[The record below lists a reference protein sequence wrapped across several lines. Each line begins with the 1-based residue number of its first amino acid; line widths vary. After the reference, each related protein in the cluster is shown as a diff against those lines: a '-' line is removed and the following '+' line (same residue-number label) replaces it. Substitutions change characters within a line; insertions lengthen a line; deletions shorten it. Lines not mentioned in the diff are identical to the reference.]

1 MKPTARLLSLLPL
14 LTLVM
19 SACSMGLPSER
30 KPVEFTLSD
39 GSKITCREPPPDVIA
54 KGGTAYAELTAT
66 RLGTYLQAKG
76 GVGVDVER
84 IRQELPPEVASFEVV
99 EFRICAQ
106 YGNRVISKQTYQAFT
121 EQILPA
127 YMKNPPAKI
136 VYTAGTTASA
146 QLVEACGPS
155 FTTRRPA
162 AKFVPYWITQVKKLP
177 QERNIQFHD
186 LRNLRQ
192 VRGRRPVE
200 ESGIDPF
207 EEIFFTLDCLE
218 RLGYL
223 KTEKID
229 HPDTIETTVIENRKI
244 IFLQPIP

>member
-1 MKPTARLLSLLPL
+1 
-14 LTLVM
+14 
-19 SACSMGLPSER
+19 MGLPSER

-66 RLGTYLQAKG
+66 RLVETILKATVKG
-76 GVGVDVER
+76 GVGLDVER

-136 VYTAGTTASA
+136 VYTAGTPASA

-155 FTTRRPA
+155 FTTQRPA
-162 AKFVPYWITQVKKLP
+162 AKFVSYWIAQVKKLP

-186 LRNLRQ
+186 LRTLLQ
-192 VRGRRPVE
+192 VRGHRLVE
-200 ESGIDPF
+200 ESGINSF

-218 RLGYL
+218 RIGYL
-223 KTEKID
+223 KIEKID
-229 HPDTIETTVIENRKI
+229 PPNMLEGTLVENRKI
-244 IFLQPIP
+244 IFLKPIP